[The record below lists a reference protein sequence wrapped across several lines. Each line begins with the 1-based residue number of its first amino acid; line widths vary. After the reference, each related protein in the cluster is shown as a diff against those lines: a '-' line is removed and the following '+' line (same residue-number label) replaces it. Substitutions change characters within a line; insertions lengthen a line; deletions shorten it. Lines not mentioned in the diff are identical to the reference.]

1 MGRERLAE
9 KSMMAHFR
17 IDINQKKFLT
27 ALARKLGK
35 RKNFSALVRD
45 AIEQYIQR
53 LQEEEWLSGDLM
65 LGDQEVFPK
74 ANFYF
79 QILSKNLSDL
89 EKQEAD
95 LKEWLF
101 KKRIQEKSYS
111 DMFQRLD
118 ISIKVVREMVDD
130 FPWRMS
136 SESLEKFS
144 VEMARQIL
152 ALKLTWARQAFLFLH
167 WINNWKKQKE
177 ERDKKEEFTKKYIKK
192 LESKGGK

>member
-101 KKRIQEKSYS
+101 KKRIGQRRLHDLACVHHCDPITDIICYS
-111 DMFQRLD
+111 Q
-118 ISIKVVREMVDD
+118 VVRD
-130 FPWRMS
+130 
-136 SESLEKFS
+136 EKHGGGG
-144 VEMARQIL
+144 V
-152 ALKLTWARQAFLFLH
+152 KLFGE
-167 WINNWKKQKE
+167 IP
-177 ERDKKEEFTKKYIKK
+177 
-192 LESKGGK
+192 